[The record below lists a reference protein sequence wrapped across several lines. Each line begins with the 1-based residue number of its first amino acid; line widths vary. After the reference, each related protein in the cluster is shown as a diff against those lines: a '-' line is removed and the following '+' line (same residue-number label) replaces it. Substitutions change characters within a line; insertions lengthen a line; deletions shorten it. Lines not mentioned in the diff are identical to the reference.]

1 MKKLILVITAF
12 LALGT
17 GQLRA
22 QNETTLFPYPQ
33 VPQDMANLYDRCNFL
48 VDKFWERC
56 NFKSAMSSR
65 AKLNKAFGDYIG
77 FMPYAT
83 VDTVYMSIDRLM
95 ENVRKSGDQAEV
107 FGEMAEAWLYSD
119 TAQYRSDELYYRF
132 LNHTAVN
139 KKIPAETRRRF
150 EAQKRILD
158 SSRVG
163 ATLPDIELTK
173 ADGSKTTMA
182 ADTSDF
188 TLLFIYSP
196 DNFNCTLARTRLAAD
211 MVLNQLN
218 DAGIVR
224 VVSLYAGAPDASFS
238 EAVSAMPSGWINVA
252 SPVAG
257 EYFDLRYFPAIYYL
271 DRNKKVLGK
280 NLDVDN
286 ILAAFRTL
294 MDSK

>member
-1 MKKLILVITAF
+1 MKKLILVITT
-12 LALGT
+12 LIALGS
-17 GQLRA
+17 GLLRA

-65 AKLNKAFGDYIG
+65 ARLNKAFGDYIG

-95 ENVRKSGDQAEV
+95 ESVRKSAEQSAA
-107 FGEMAEAWLYSD
+107 FAEMAEAWLYSD

-132 LNHTAVN
+132 LGHTAVN
-139 KKIPAETRRRF
+139 KKIPAEQRRRY

-158 SSRVG
+158 NSRVG

-182 ADTSDF
+182 ADTSDY
-188 TLLFIYSP
+188 TLLFIYAP
-196 DNFNCTLARTRLAAD
+196 DNFDCTLARTRLSAD

-224 VVSLYAGAPDASFS
+224 VMSLYAGEPDASFNA
-238 EAVSAMPSGWINVA
+238 AVSAMPSGWINVA
-252 SPVAG
+252 SPMAS
-257 EYFDLRYFPAIYYL
+257 EIFDLRHFPAIYYL

-280 NLDVDN
+280 NLEVDN
-286 ILAAFRTL
+286 ILAAFRSL
-294 MDSK
+294 MNKN